1 MQTTRTVDVPV
12 LRRGFHPHPRRG
24 ACLMELVGALSGGCW
39 TDRPASVHPVL
50 AAACRAVNDRMDD
63 GGRASLLAFVP
74 WAGCLPTEP
83 AARTAISLNERLVRL
98 AGHYAGGS
106 WSTTD
111 ARRQQTAA
119 RLVKQA
125 VGVLSG
131 RPDGHDQLWWLLF
144 DMVNEVRRDAAL
156 PPVVA
161 ARLRLVPAVATLP
174 VKVSYRCPDDGLS
187 AYVHCVA
194 DLRGWPADLV
204 PDRLTPAA
212 GTSRAAVGSCA
223 ASPTPAVSW

>member
-74 WAGCLPTEP
+74 WAGCLPPEP
-83 AARTAISLNERLVRL
+83 QARTAVSLNERLVRL

-106 WSTTD
+106 WSATD
-111 ARRQQTAA
+111 ARRPQSAA

-125 VGVLSG
+125 VRVLSG
-131 RPDGHDQLWWLLF
+131 RPDGSEQLWWLLF
-144 DMVNEVRRDAAL
+144 DMVNEVRRDAAQ

-194 DLRGWPADLV
+194 DLAGWPADLV
-204 PDRLTPAA
+204 PDRLAAAPGAARPAVGGSAA
-212 GTSRAAVGSCA
+212 GSAPGVT
-223 ASPTPAVSW
+223 